1 MALARAVLS
10 LTPDEWQTKGEIM
23 TRWMRRSVKLS
34 MFGLVLL
41 AAGACGI
48 EVTPVVKSTPSA
60 EAGQLPPISGGSLL
74 VTRDGVFAVAG
85 DADSDRIIVW
95 SIAAEEL
102 AFEMDLEAG
111 DEPGRMV
118 EGAAGVVHVAL
129 RRGASVLRLD
139 IPNQSSTRRPACP
152 APRGLAFDAGTNE
165 LHLACAG
172 GELLTYDAAGA
183 AAAKRVLQVGRDLRD
198 VMVRPGGLLL
208 TQFRSPALIQI
219 DAAGEIQGRQ
229 TPPVFKGEHL
239 QQFSNQN
246 GTALFAPTVA
256 WRTRLLPD
264 GRAVMVHQ
272 RAMMGE
278 VGIHPEPNQP
288 KEVPSSSYGGSVA
301 AEFECRPPIVHAAV
315 TVFDADGQPSSEDL
329 PLTSFG
335 GLHRAVLP
343 VDFALSADGQSIA
356 IAATGSRTVKIIG
369 QHAVSTRD
377 ASHNCQALGT
387 DVQIPGQPISVAFTA
402 DDDVLVQTR
411 GPAALW
417 RIRQPGAQVEML
429 FRFPGENLRN
439 SGHEIFHNRASE
451 HSDIACASCHP
462 GGRDDGHT
470 WNFSELGL
478 RRTQSLVGGLLATLP
493 LHWDGDMEDV
503 NQIMDEV
510 FIERMGGDQP
520 HPARRAQLALWLD
533 GLQPLDRWAA
543 LDRDAVKRGQS
554 LFNDPVVACAS
565 CHSGARYTNNKTV
578 DVGTGLALQV
588 PGLLGIGDRAPY
600 MHDGCAPDLAA
611 RFVGNCGGGD
621 AHGKTSDLSTAQI
634 GDLVAYLET
643 L

>member
-1 MALARAVLS
+1 
-10 LTPDEWQTKGEIM
+10 M
-23 TRWMRRSVKLS
+23 TRWMRRSVKSS

-48 EVTPVVKSTPSA
+48 EVTPVVKSTPAA
-60 EAGQLPPISGGSLL
+60 EADQLPPISGGSLL
-74 VTRDGVFAVAG
+74 ITRDGAFAVAG
-85 DADSDRIIVW
+85 DADGDRLIVW

-129 RRGASVLRLD
+129 RRGASVLRLN

-152 APRGLAFDAGTNE
+152 APRGLDFDAGTNE

-172 GELLTYDAAGA
+172 GQLLTYDAAGA
-183 AAAKRVLQVGRDLRD
+183 GAAKRVLQIGRDLRD

-229 TPPVFKGEHL
+229 TPPLFKSEDVH
-239 QQFSNQN
+239 QFSTSAQ
-246 GTALFAPTVA
+246 TMFAPTVA

-272 RAMMGE
+272 RVMMGE

-343 VDFALSADGQSIA
+343 VDFALSAHGQSIA
-356 IAATGSRTVKIIG
+356 IAAAGSRTVKIIG

-377 ASHNCQALGT
+377 ASHSCQALGT

-411 GPAALW
+411 VPAALW
-417 RIRQPGAQVEML
+417 RIRQ
-429 FRFPGENLRN
+429 
-439 SGHEIFHNRASE
+439 
-451 HSDIACASCHP
+451 
-462 GGRDDGHT
+462 
-470 WNFSELGL
+470 
-478 RRTQSLVGGLLATLP
+478 
-493 LHWDGDMEDV
+493 
-503 NQIMDEV
+503 
-510 FIERMGGDQP
+510 
-520 HPARRAQLALWLD
+520 
-533 GLQPLDRWAA
+533 
-543 LDRDAVKRGQS
+543 
-554 LFNDPVVACAS
+554 
-565 CHSGARYTNNKTV
+565 
-578 DVGTGLALQV
+578 
-588 PGLLGIGDRAPY
+588 
-600 MHDGCAPDLAA
+600 
-611 RFVGNCGGGD
+611 
-621 AHGKTSDLSTAQI
+621 
-634 GDLVAYLET
+634 
-643 L
+643 

>member
-1 MALARAVLS
+1 
-10 LTPDEWQTKGEIM
+10 
-23 TRWMRRSVKLS
+23 
-34 MFGLVLL
+34 
-41 AAGACGI
+41 
-48 EVTPVVKSTPSA
+48 
-60 EAGQLPPISGGSLL
+60 
-74 VTRDGVFAVAG
+74 
-85 DADSDRIIVW
+85 
-95 SIAAEEL
+95 
-102 AFEMDLEAG
+102 
-111 DEPGRMV
+111 
-118 EGAAGVVHVAL
+118 
-129 RRGASVLRLD
+129 
-139 IPNQSSTRRPACP
+139 
-152 APRGLAFDAGTNE
+152 LAFDAVTNE

-172 GELLTYDAAGA
+172 GRLITFYGPGA
-183 AAAKRVLQVGRDLRD
+183 KPAPRVLQIGRDLRD

-208 TQFRSPALIQI
+208 TQFRSPALIWL
-219 DAAGEIQGRQ
+219 DANGEILRRQ
-229 TPPVFKGEHL
+229 TPPLFKSEHL
-239 QQFSNQN
+239 KPVSNQHEQ
-246 GTALFAPTVA
+246 ALFAPTVA

-264 GRAVMVHQ
+264 GRAVMLHQ
-272 RAMMGE
+272 RARMGE
-278 VGIHPEPNQP
+278 VGIHPDPNQP
-288 KEVPSSSYGGSVA
+288 EEVPSSSYGGSVG

-315 TVFDADGQPSSEDL
+315 TVFDADGQPSSEDF

-335 GLHRAVLP
+335 GLHGAVLP
-343 VDFALSADGQSIA
+343 VDLALSTRGKSIA
-356 IAATGSRTVKIIG
+356 IAAAGSRTVKIIG
-369 QHAVSTRD
+369 QHTVSTRD
-377 ASHNCQALGT
+377 ASHSCQPLGT

-411 GPAALW
+411 APAALW

-429 FRFPGENLRN
+429 FRFSGEDLRN
-439 SGHEIFHNRASE
+439 SGHELFHNRASE

-470 WNFSELGL
+470 WKFSELGL

-493 LHWDGDMEDV
+493 FHWDGDMEDV

-533 GLQPLDRWAA
+533 GLQPLARWMA

-588 PGLLGIGDRAPY
+588 PGLLGVGSRAPY

-611 RFVGNCGGGD
+611 RFVVGCGGGD
-621 AHGKTSDLSTAQI
+621 AHGKTSHLSATQI
-634 GDLVAYLET
+634 DDLVAYLET